1 MSSSFLFF
9 LSLLSRG
16 RLEKKLKEKTPK
28 SLKLVNRCFNG
39 APNTSFLSD
48 SSVVDAAG
56 FVQVDEHLR
65 VLGREAEGWFALG
78 DASSAP
84 GVKLGYLAR
93 AQASTVA
100 ANIRAAIKGAKAE
113 EEGGGGPSPSSLSA
127 PLPSKWAPNNGLEMM
142 LVTLGRGG
150 GTGHLGKWLRF
161 PGLAVAA
168 IKGRDLFVG
177 KTRAGL
183 GVA

>member
-1 MSSSFLFF
+1 M
-9 LSLLSRG
+9 
-16 RLEKKLKEKTPK
+16 
-28 SLKLVNRCFNG
+28 
-39 APNTSFLSD
+39 
-48 SSVVDAAG
+48 
-56 FVQVDEHLR
+56 
-65 VLGREAEGWFALG
+65 
-78 DASSAP
+78 
-84 GVKLGYLAR
+84 
-93 AQASTVA
+93 A

-177 KTRAGL
+177 PGPGSAWPRVQSGERNR
-183 GVA
+183 GREREGGRES